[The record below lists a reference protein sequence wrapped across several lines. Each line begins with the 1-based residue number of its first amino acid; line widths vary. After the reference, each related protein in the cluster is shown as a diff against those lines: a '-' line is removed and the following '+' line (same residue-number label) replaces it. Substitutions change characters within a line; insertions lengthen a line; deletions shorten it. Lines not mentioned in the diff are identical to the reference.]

1 MLLMVLNEDD
11 LTRPR
16 SRYKLTKSPSVL
28 GAILLPKSF
37 GGASAA
43 HFILFS
49 YLAFRKSAKI
59 SAFYKYLN

>member
-1 MLLMVLNEDD
+1 MVLNEDD

-37 GGASAA
+37 RRAPVPWCKKMVLLTAGVLGAE
-43 HFILFS
+43 ILS
-49 YLAFRKSAKI
+49 CADDNK
-59 SAFYKYLN
+59 